1 MIVRYFK
8 TNKSSKLNLEI
19 KKILAAIENQ
29 SSIYHDLSEE
39 EFPYFNK
46 FFKRYTICQNNT
58 IKLKNQM
65 KGIYTV
71 TLAELTEQKNKS
83 NYIKDMDKLNSSV
96 ENQKLLTLDL
106 VDNELNDLING
117 RFSMIKS
124 EKIKVGNK

>member
-1 MIVRYFK
+1 M
-8 TNKSSKLNLEI
+8 EI
-19 KKILAAIENQ
+19 KKILAAVENQ

-46 FFKRYTICQNNT
+46 FFRRYTICQNNK

-83 NYIKDMDKLNSSV
+83 NYMKDMDKLNSSV
-96 ENQKLLTLDL
+96 ENQKLLTLDS
-106 VDNELNDLING
+106 VDNELNNLIFHQMNVL
-117 RFSMIKS
+117 KQ
-124 EKIKVGNK
+124 EKV